1 MEQCFNFL
9 HPQGYCGIIITR
21 GIYTDLGT
29 KQLREMLFSQANL
42 TGLFCFE
49 NRQIIFEGVDSRLQF
64 VILTFDKNKQTL
76 SFTVEFMRHDVEEL
90 QLFPHQYSSVISV
103 DLIGKLSPDYL
114 SVIEFKQDIDIP
126 IAEKMSRFPL
136 LGETL
141 PDTGNLKLTQELQM
155 TNDSH
160 LFKTEPAKGR
170 LPL

>member
-1 MEQCFNFL
+1 MGHDIDKLQRFN
-9 HPQGYCGIIITR
+9 
-21 GIYTDLGT
+21 
-29 KQLREMLFSQANL
+29 
-42 TGLFCFE
+42 
-49 NRQIIFEGVDSRLQF
+49 
-64 VILTFDKNKQTL
+64 
-76 SFTVEFMRHDVEEL
+76 
-90 QLFPHQYSSVISV
+90 HQYSWVISV
-103 DLIGKLSPDYL
+103 DLIGKLSRYSL

-155 TNDSH
+155 NNDSH

>member
-1 MEQCFNFL
+1 MR
-9 HPQGYCGIIITR
+9 H
-21 GIYTDLGT
+21 
-29 KQLREMLFSQANL
+29 
-42 TGLFCFE
+42 
-49 NRQIIFEGVDSRLQF
+49 IFEKLQRFFHQDSW
-64 VILTFDKNKQTL
+64 
-76 SFTVEFMRHDVEEL
+76 
-90 QLFPHQYSSVISV
+90 VISV
-103 DLIGKLSPDYL
+103 DLIGKLSPDSL

-170 LPL
+170 LPLWEGKMIHQFTHR